1 MEENK
6 DTNKIEAEKSAIE
19 AVMKKVDTL
28 RGAFFIIYHL
38 GLIGCIIG
46 ATANALHAFSH
57 IDSNYPYKEFLIA
70 FAIGIHLFASLL
82 YKEYTR
88 EDK

>member
-1 MEENK
+1 MEEDK
-6 DTNKIEAEKSAIE
+6 DTIKPEVKKSVI
-19 AVMKKVDTL
+19 
-28 RGAFFIIYHL
+28 RGVFFIIYHL

-46 ATANALHAFSH
+46 ATANAHFAFSH

>member
-6 DTNKIEAEKSAIE
+6 ETIEPKKSLMRTI
-19 AVMKKVDTL
+19 
-28 RGAFFIIYHL
+28 FFIIYHL

-46 ATANALHAFSH
+46 ATANAHFAFSH
-57 IDSNYPYKEFLIA
+57 IESNYIDKEFLIA

-88 EDK
+88 ENK